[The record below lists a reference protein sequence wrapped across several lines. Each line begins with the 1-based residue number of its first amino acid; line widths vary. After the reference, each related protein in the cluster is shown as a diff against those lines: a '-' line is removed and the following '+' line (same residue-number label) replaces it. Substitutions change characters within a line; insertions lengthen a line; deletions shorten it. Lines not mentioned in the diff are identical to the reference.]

1 MNAEDIEVSEKGVK
15 LSYGRFLADSASGY
29 VLILTIVYLVFRST
43 NVKTLASEIGD
54 LKSSLIVVTG
64 VLLLLLGPPF
74 GLALNGFTWFL
85 LGWIQVRFINRWEKT
100 RWAAN
105 PFVKGATYGTRRVYN
120 LACLEQSFLFLSRT
134 TGPCGERLY
143 SEARIIERTM
153 RMYHPHEIQ
162 RVEYLNGVKI
172 FSRNISFLAIAVTG
186 MLLYERSYIL
196 GCLGLLTVLVLTLLA
211 CLLELYRLLEILFCA
226 YIICLQKQIQS
237 VPSGMKLQA
246 LDGAHE
252 PALIL
257 VPALALRQVIAELMP
272 VQQSAEAK

>member
-1 MNAEDIEVSEKGVK
+1 
-15 LSYGRFLADSASGY
+15 
-29 VLILTIVYLVFRST
+29 
-43 NVKTLASEIGD
+43 
-54 LKSSLIVVTG
+54 
-64 VLLLLLGPPF
+64 
-74 GLALNGFTWFL
+74 
-85 LGWIQVRFINRWEKT
+85 
-100 RWAAN
+100 
-105 PFVKGATYGTRRVYN
+105 
-120 LACLEQSFLFLSRT
+120 
-134 TGPCGERLY
+134 
-143 SEARIIERTM
+143 
-153 RMYHPHEIQ
+153 MYHPHEIQ